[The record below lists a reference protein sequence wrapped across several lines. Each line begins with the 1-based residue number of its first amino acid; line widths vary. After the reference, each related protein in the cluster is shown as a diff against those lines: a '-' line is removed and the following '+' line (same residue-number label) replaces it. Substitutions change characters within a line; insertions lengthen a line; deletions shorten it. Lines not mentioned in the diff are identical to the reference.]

1 MESEELERK
10 KTNEILKKNSIV
22 FLRIFE
28 VFYTILYKFR
38 YMFSLALTL
47 DIDKKSFRDCVMQI
61 DSCFSSGVFFNF
73 NYDKHLVTSSQRHDI
88 INEKEFKDIL
98 TNKKVDHQLANEM
111 AENLF
116 NDHRINLILHKSWI

>member
-98 TNKKVDHQLANEM
+98 TDKKVDHQLANEM